1 VRAAT
6 ASTTATAAAV
16 APRARAGHAVAYE
29 GFVLG
34 LRFEVVMLLLLGLGL
49 RLLGGVGAA
58 RGSGFLY
65 RKHGSKSENPNAS
78 KQGLRALT

>member
-1 VRAAT
+1 MPTTTASAT
-6 ASTTATAAAV
+6 ATTAV
-16 APRARAGHAVAYE
+16 ASRARAGHAVAYE

-65 RKHGSKSENPNAS
+65 RKHGSKSEKPNAS
-78 KQGLRALT
+78 KAGCEN

>member
-1 VRAAT
+1 VSTTT
-6 ASTTATAAAV
+6 ASTPATAAI

-34 LRFEVVMLLLLGLGL
+34 LRFKVVMVLGLCL
-49 RLLGGVGAA
+49 RLLDGVGAA
-58 RGSGFLY
+58 GGSGFLY

-78 KQGLRALT
+78 KAGCED